1 MRSLM
6 VLGSVI
12 ALRQAE
18 QLLPFCAKIS
28 RRFPENFGTQFREFA
43 EMGAIIYGR
52 SKAMFGYLV

>member
-1 MRSLM
+1 M